1 MQGSFAE
8 LGEKSFISICSKD
21 LADLLEPSYYEN
33 QFDEEKAEKISF
45 MDPKIILFWVLLTVQ
60 GMWYSM
66 AAPFLPSEAAS
77 IGIR

>member
-45 MDPKIILFWVLLTVQ
+45 MDPKIILF
-60 GMWYSM
+60 
-66 AAPFLPSEAAS
+66 
-77 IGIR
+77 